1 MQNVEQ
7 FIQEARKF
15 FYVRRGKHKRV
26 SRTAVQQTAYGAWT
40 KLGDGYYG
48 EAWAHDDIPELVLK
62 ISGPS
67 GWGYCWKGAPYA
79 PWAGVGPRADVWP
92 DFAEACML
100 HPHMNLPEIMHLER
114 VGGFAWGVM
123 PRYVEEDGVHSSEV
137 VHAFRGA
144 VHGSRAA
151 EHWML
156 PLLEIAR
163 QRNVSLDLHSGNV
176 MMHPDTYEPVIID
189 PFSSTGYGYAEVG
202 SPTCDEDEEY
212 DCTDTDLTTDEDD
225 EDAD

>member
-15 FYVRRGKHKRV
+15 FYVRRTKHKRV
-26 SRTAVQQTAYGAWT
+26 SRSDPGQVAHGAWN

-48 EAWAHDDIPELVLK
+48 EAWGHSAYAGLVLK

-67 GWGYCWKGAPYA
+67 GWGYGWRGQHRH
-79 PWAGVGPRADVWP
+79 AGLRGDGPRADVWP
-92 DFAEACML
+92 AFAEACIL

-114 VGGFAWGVM
+114 AGGFAWGVM
-123 PRYVEEDGVHSSEV
+123 PRYVEQDGANYHDV
-137 VHAFRGA
+137 VQAFRGA

-163 QRNVSLDLHSGNV
+163 QRNVTLDLHSGNV

-189 PFSSTGYGYAEVG
+189 PFSSTGYGYTEVG
-202 SPTCDEDEEY
+202 STTCDEDEEY
-212 DCTDTDLTTDEDD
+212 DWTDTI
-225 EDAD
+225 

>member
-26 SRTAVQQTAYGAWT
+26 SRTAVEQTAYGAWT

-79 PWAGVGPRADVWP
+79 TSADAGPRADVWP

-123 PRYVEEDGVHSSEV
+123 PRYVEARRRALFKS
-137 VHAFRGA
+137 GA
-144 VHGSRAA
+144 RISGRCTWFMRCGALDAA
-151 EHWML
+151 TAGDC
-156 PLLEIAR
+156 PPT
-163 QRNVSLDLHSGNV
+163 QRN
-176 MMHPDTYEPVIID
+176 
-189 PFSSTGYGYAEVG
+189 A
-202 SPTCDEDEEY
+202 
-212 DCTDTDLTTDEDD
+212 
-225 EDAD
+225 